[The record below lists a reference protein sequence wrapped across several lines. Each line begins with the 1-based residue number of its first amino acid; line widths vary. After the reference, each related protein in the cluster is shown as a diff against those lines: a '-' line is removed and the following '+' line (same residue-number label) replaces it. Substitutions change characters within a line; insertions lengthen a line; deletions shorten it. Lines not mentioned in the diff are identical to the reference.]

1 MKLQKP
7 HNLLSRLLQI
17 GAVAGMAGLLYWDA
31 SATDSQNPVLP
42 ALSTEA
48 VSEDTESS
56 PDSTDK
62 SSETAAL
69 SETETVSESFS
80 ETESEIDSEDE
91 THSEAK
97 NILHTD
103 SDLESESETESE
115 SEAKSESRFSLLFQD
130 GVPSLEEFEAAL
142 HCWIPYVL
150 NPAYAEQL
158 SWENLE
164 ASLEEKIDSY
174 QGTWSLCLKD
184 LSTGNTITI
193 HDEPQASASLIK
205 LYIMGAVLEKASED
219 GLLPLMYSSS
229 LETDQTQNL
238 QELLNEMI
246 VISDNDAA
254 NRLVEY
260 LDEDGNHASG
270 MEKVNDF
277 IKRHGFS
284 DTIQYNGL
292 GNSDYWYDIE
302 TLNQTSAKDCVNFL
316 EQVYDGTL
324 VSHLASRFMESLL
337 MNQEITYKIAASLPD
352 DAITASKSGET
363 NDTDNAAAMV
373 FSPGGDY
380 ILCILSTALDPD
392 PDPDAGMVHL
402 AVDELHELSQMV
414 YEYFN

>member
-17 GAVAGMAGLLYWDA
+17 GAVVGMAGLLYWDA

-56 PDSTDK
+56 QNFTEK
-62 SSETAAL
+62 ITETTAL
-69 SETETVSESFS
+69 SETVTTLESFS
-80 ETESEIDSEDE
+80 ETESEPASETE
-91 THSEAK
+91 
-97 NILHTD
+97 IL
-103 SDLESESETESE
+103 SESESERETETESE
-115 SEAKSESRFSLLFQD
+115 AEAKSESRFSLLFQD
-130 GVPSLEEFEAAL
+130 GVPSPEEFEAAL

-164 ASLEEKIDSY
+164 ASLEEKIDSC

-184 LSTGNTITI
+184 LSTGKTITI

-229 LETDQTQNL
+229 LATDQTQNL

-284 DTIQYNGL
+284 DTVQYNGL

-337 MNQEITYKIAASLPD
+337 MNQEITYKIAASLPE

-363 NDTDNAAAMV
+363 NDTENDAAIV